1 MRNVYATARHAV
13 ILDTIRRSGY
23 VRIGDLIEKLDV
35 SPVTVHRDLD
45 YLAKTNSLKRVRG
58 GARSFEHGTHE
69 IKTDYVLREA
79 QAPALKYQI
88 AEFARAKVENGTTIF
103 LDASTTAFALALA
116 LERNPPIGLTVVTN
130 SNTIA
135 FHLRSPK
142 IKLIVVP
149 GEIDQSMR
157 AIAGTWTIKFLE
169 SMHFT
174 IAFISAAGISLTAGL
189 TTSQKSLADIS
200 ETVLNR
206 SDTSFALLD
215 STKFGTTALIPLA
228 KQAKVTSIITDDS
241 LSASEIMKYRE
252 AGWPISTPS
261 GGK

>member
-13 ILDTIRRSGY
+13 ILDSIRKSGY

-45 YLAKTNSLKRVRG
+45 YLAKTNALKRVRG
-58 GARSFEHGTHE
+58 GARSFEHGAHE

-79 QAPALKYQI
+79 QAPELKYQI
-88 AEFARAKVENGTTIF
+88 AEFARAKIKNGSTIF

-116 LERNPPIGLTVVTN
+116 IERNPPIGLTVVTN

-142 IKLIVVP
+142 IRLIVVP
-149 GEIDQSMR
+149 GDIDQSMR

-174 IAFISAAGISLTAGL
+174 ISFISAAGISVSGGL
-189 TTSQKSLADIS
+189 TTSQKSLADIA

-206 SDTSFALLD
+206 SDTSFALID

-241 LSASEIMKYRE
+241 LPASEIEKFKK
-252 AGWPISTPS
+252 AGWLIRTPS
-261 GGK
+261 GSK

>member
-1 MRNVYATARHAV
+1 
-13 ILDTIRRSGY
+13 
-23 VRIGDLIEKLDV
+23 
-35 SPVTVHRDLD
+35 
-45 YLAKTNSLKRVRG
+45 
-58 GARSFEHGTHE
+58 
-69 IKTDYVLREA
+69 
-79 QAPALKYQI
+79 
-88 AEFARAKVENGTTIF
+88 
-103 LDASTTAFALALA
+103 
-116 LERNPPIGLTVVTN
+116 
-130 SNTIA
+130 
-135 FHLRSPK
+135 
-142 IKLIVVP
+142 
-149 GEIDQSMR
+149 
-157 AIAGTWTIKFLE
+157 
-169 SMHFT
+169 MHFT

>member
-13 ILDTIRRSGY
+13 ILESLRKSGY
-23 VRIGDLIEKLDV
+23 VRILDLIEKLDV

-45 YLAKTNSLKRVRG
+45 YLAKTNALKRVRG
-58 GARSFEHGTHE
+58 GARSFEYGVHE
-69 IKTDYVLREA
+69 IKTDYVLREF
-79 QAPALKYQI
+79 QAPELKYQI
-88 AEFARAKVENGTTIF
+88 AEFARTKIKNGSTIF

-116 LERNPPIGLTVVTN
+116 IEKNPTIGLTVVTN

-142 IKLIVVP
+142 IRLIVVP
-149 GEIDQSMR
+149 GVIDQSMR

-174 IAFISAAGISLTAGL
+174 IAFISAAGISINGGL
-189 TTSQKSLADIS
+189 TTSQKSLADIA

-206 SDTSFALLD
+206 SDTSFALID

-228 KQAKVTSIITDDS
+228 KQAKITSIITDDS
-241 LSASEIMKYRE
+241 LSASQIEEFKK
-252 AGWPISTPS
+252 AGWLIRTPS
-261 GGK
+261 GSK